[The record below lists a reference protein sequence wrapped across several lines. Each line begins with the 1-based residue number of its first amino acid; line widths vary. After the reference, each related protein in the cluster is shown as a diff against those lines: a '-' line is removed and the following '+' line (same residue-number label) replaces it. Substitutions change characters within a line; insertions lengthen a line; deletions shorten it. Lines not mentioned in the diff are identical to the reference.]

1 MFMKMK
7 DLPLERDGSTR
18 FLPWLV
24 GFMVYLA
31 ALALTAGIAMQKLVL
46 RWDQGLAGRLTVQL
60 PPPDSASPGAEGRE
74 VEARLAEVITLLQNT
89 PGVTDAEALDRDEIA
104 ALLEPWLGDGV
115 HDQDLPLPT
124 LISVTLD
131 PEAAPDLG
139 ALSARLTRVVPGAV
153 IDDHQRWLGNLLD
166 FAHTIETLAILIVI
180 AVGGTAVIT
189 VVFVTRAGLSI
200 HRRVIDLLHLIGAQD
215 SYIARQFQGHAL
227 RLGLQGGSIG
237 LVLALATILLIGHL
251 VERSQAA
258 LLPDLSLSLAE
269 WLLLALLPLATA
281 LVAMVT
287 ARITVLR
294 NLSRLP

>member
-104 ALLEPWLGDGV
+104 ELLEPWLGDGV

-124 LISVTLD
+124 LVSVTLD

>member
-104 ALLEPWLGDGV
+104 ELLEPWLGDGV